1 MNALRE
7 NGSGEARCTL
17 SREQPTVVLADDH
30 PAIRLGVRMA
40 LLAGGL
46 RVLAEASDCDGA
58 VKAVLRE
65 RPDVCLL
72 DIFMPGGGIQ
82 AAAAVAALAPQTA
95 IVMLTVSQ
103 DTEHLLGA
111 LRAGAVGYLPK
122 DMPPDRLPAA
132 LRGVLAGETAL
143 PRALVGP
150 VLGKLREL
158 PGGTSS
164 ARQTAGLGL
173 TGREDEIMR
182 LLRSG
187 LRTADIGRTLSLSPV
202 TVRRHISAAVAKLGV
217 ADRSEAIRVLT
228 PSA

>member
-1 MNALRE
+1 V
-7 NGSGEARCTL
+7 NGA
-17 SREQPTVVLADDH
+17 QPGVVLADDH

-46 RVLAEASDCDGA
+46 RVLAEASDGDGA

-65 RPDVCLL
+65 TPDVCLL
-72 DIFMPGGGIQ
+72 DINMPGGGIQ
-82 AAAAVAALAPQTA
+82 AAAAIAALVPATA
-95 IVMLTVSQ
+95 IVMLTVS
-103 DTEHLLGA
+103 DSTEHLLAA

-158 PGGTSS
+158 PGSASDVLRAGT
-164 ARQTAGLGL
+164 LGL

-202 TVRRHISAAVAKLGV
+202 TVRRHISTAVAKLGV

>member
-1 MNALRE
+1 V
-7 NGSGEARCTL
+7 SG
-17 SREQPTVVLADDH
+17 EQPTVVLADDH
-30 PAIRLGVRMA
+30 PTIRLGVRMA

-58 VKAVLRE
+58 LKAVLRE

-82 AAAAVAALAPQTA
+82 AAAAIAALVPETA
-95 IVMLTVSQ
+95 VVMLTVSEE
-103 DTEHLLGA
+103 TEHLLAA

-132 LRGVLAGETAL
+132 LCGVLAGETAL

-158 PGGTSS
+158 PGGASS
-164 ARQTAGLGL
+164 ASRADGLGL

-187 LRTADIGRTLSLSPV
+187 LRTADIGRALSLSPV
-202 TVRRHISAAVAKLGV
+202 TVRRHISTAVAKLGV

>member
-1 MNALRE
+1 M
-7 NGSGEARCTL
+7 SGGQA
-17 SREQPTVVLADDH
+17 TVVLADDH
-30 PAIRLGVRMA
+30 PTIRLGVRMA
-40 LLAGGL
+40 LLADGL

-72 DIFMPGGGIQ
+72 DVFMPGGGIQ
-82 AAAAVAALAPQTA
+82 AAAAIAALAPQTS

-111 LRAGAVGYLPK
+111 LHAGAVGYLPK

-132 LRGVLAGETAL
+132 LRGVLAGEAAL

-158 PGGTSS
+158 PGGTDG
-164 ARQTAGLGL
+164 ARQMAGLGL
-173 TGREDEIMR
+173 TEREDEIMR

-187 LRTADIGRTLSLSPV
+187 LRTVDIGRTLSLSPV

>member
-1 MNALRE
+1 MFF
-7 NGSGEARCTL
+7 
-17 SREQPTVVLADDH
+17 QPLLKTCSWV
-30 PAIRLGVRMA
+30 AIRLGVRMA

-58 VKAVLRE
+58 VKAVARE
-65 RPDVCLL
+65 RPDICLL

-82 AAAAVAALAPQTA
+82 AAAAIAAIAPETA
-95 IVMLTVSQ
+95 VVMLTVSES
-103 DTEHLLGA
+103 TEHLLAA

-158 PGGTSS
+158 PGGTGN
-164 ARQTAGLGL
+164 AAHAHGLGL

-187 LRTADIGRTLSLSPV
+187 LGTADIGRALSLSPV
-202 TVRRHISAAVAKLGV
+202 TVRRHISTAIAKLGV

>member
-1 MNALRE
+1 MSTPR
-7 NGSGEARCTL
+7 T
-17 SREQPTVVLADDH
+17 QPTVVLADDH

-72 DIFMPGGGIQ
+72 DVFMPGGGIQ
-82 AAAAVAALAPQTA
+82 AAAAIAALAPATA

-122 DMPPDRLPAA
+122 DMPPHRLPAA
-132 LRGVLAGETAL
+132 LRGVLDGETAL

-158 PGGTSS
+158 PGGASG
-164 ARQTAGLGL
+164 AQQMAGLGL
-173 TGREDEIMR
+173 TSREDEIMR